1 MNEENNKYQRAK
13 EKVGALKIFYL
24 DLVVFVSV
32 NLFLF
37 LLNIIFTPDDLWF
50 IWPLMGY
57 GFGTIVHAILVFGFR
72 RPYSLGWEEKKIK
85 EIMEK
90 E

>member
-37 LLNIIFTPDDLWF
+37 LLNIIFTPDNLWF

-57 GFGTIVHAILVFGFR
+57 GFGIIVHAILVFGFR
-72 RPYSLGWEEKKIK
+72 RPYGTGWEEKKIK